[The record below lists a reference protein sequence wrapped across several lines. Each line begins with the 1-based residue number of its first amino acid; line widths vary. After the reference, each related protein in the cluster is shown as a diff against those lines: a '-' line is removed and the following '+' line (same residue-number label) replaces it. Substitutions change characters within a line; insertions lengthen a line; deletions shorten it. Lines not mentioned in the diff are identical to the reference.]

1 MGEIKS
7 TLDII
12 MEKTKGLTVTKEEK
26 ERFRKKE
33 AEGKVRG
40 LLQRFLDGFIDSERL
55 KNEMGDLGNKHY
67 GMITEALLRECMGR
81 MAPGADN
88 TKLLDAL
95 ENAVG
100 LDIAPIQKIL
110 RDYNLDREQQ
120 KMDRQQAIQKKLEES
135 GISGTAVIP
144 NINADQDW
152 IRYLSEM
159 KKEFQEKIE
168 KPFL

>member
-12 MEKTKGLTVTKEEK
+12 MEKTKGLTATKEEK
-26 ERFRKKE
+26 EEFRKKE

-55 KNEMGDLGNKHY
+55 KNELGGLDNKHY
-67 GMITEALLRECMGR
+67 GMIGEALLRECMGR
-81 MAPGADN
+81 MEPGADN

-95 ENAVG
+95 ENALG
-100 LDIAPIQKIL
+100 LDIDPIQKIL
-110 RDYNLDREQQ
+110 RDYNQDLEQQ
-120 KMDRQQAIQKKLEES
+120 RMDRQQVIQKKLEES

-159 KKEFQEKIE
+159 KKGFQEKIE
-168 KPFL
+168 KTFL

>member
-12 MEKTKGLTVTKEEK
+12 MEKTKGLTMTKEEK

-40 LLQRFLDGFIDSERL
+40 LLQRFLDGFIDSGRL

-95 ENAVG
+95 ENAMG
-100 LDIAPIQKIL
+100 LDIGPIQKIL

-120 KMDRQQAIQKKLEES
+120 KMDRQQVIQKKLEDS

-159 KKEFQEKIE
+159 KKGFHEKIE
-168 KPFL
+168 KTFL

>member
-26 ERFRKKE
+26 ESFRKKE

-40 LLQRFLDGFIDSERL
+40 LLQRFLDGFIDLERL
-55 KNEMGDLGNKHY
+55 KNEIGDFGDKHD
-67 GMITEALLRECMGR
+67 GIVGEALLRECMGR

-95 ENAVG
+95 ENALG

-110 RDYNLDREQQ
+110 QDYNHDLEQQ
-120 KMDRQQAIQKKLEES
+120 RINRQQVIQKILEES

-144 NINADQDW
+144 NINADQNW
-152 IRYLSEM
+152 IGYLSEM
-159 KKEFQEKIE
+159 KKGFQEKIQ
-168 KPFL
+168 KTFL

>member
-33 AEGKVRG
+33 VEGKVRG
-40 LLQRFLDGFIDSERL
+40 LLQRFLDGFTDSERL
-55 KNEMGDLGNKHY
+55 KNEIGDPGDKDY
-67 GMITEALLRECMGR
+67 GMIGETLLRECMDR

-88 TKLLDAL
+88 TKLFDVL
-95 ENAVG
+95 ENTLG

-110 RDYNLDREQQ
+110 RTYNRDLEQQ
-120 KMDRQQAIQKKLEES
+120 RMDRQQVIQKKLEDS

-152 IRYLSEM
+152 IQYLSEM
-159 KKEFQEKIE
+159 KKGFQEKIQ
-168 KPFL
+168 KTFL

>member
-26 ERFRKKE
+26 ETFRKKE

-40 LLQRFLDGFIDSERL
+40 LLQRFLDGFIDLERL
-55 KNEMGDLGNKHY
+55 KNEIGDFGDKHD
-67 GMITEALLRECMGR
+67 GIVGEALLRECMGR

-95 ENAVG
+95 ENALG

-110 RDYNLDREQQ
+110 QDYNHDLEQQ
-120 KMDRQQAIQKKLEES
+120 RINRQQVIQKILEES

-144 NINADQDW
+144 NINADQNW

-159 KKEFQEKIE
+159 KKGFQEKIQ
-168 KPFL
+168 KTFL

>member
-26 ERFRKKE
+26 ETFRKKE

-40 LLQRFLDGFIDSERL
+40 LLQRFLDGFIDLERL
-55 KNEMGDLGNKHY
+55 KNEIGDFGDKHDGIMG
-67 GMITEALLRECMGR
+67 EALLRECMGR

-95 ENAVG
+95 ENALG

-110 RDYNLDREQQ
+110 QDYNHDLEQQ
-120 KMDRQQAIQKKLEES
+120 RINRQQVIQKKLEES

-144 NINADQDW
+144 NINADQNW

-159 KKEFQEKIE
+159 KKGFQEKIQ
-168 KPFL
+168 KTFL

>member
-26 ERFRKKE
+26 ETFRKKE

-40 LLQRFLDGFIDSERL
+40 LLQRFLDGFIDLERL
-55 KNEMGDLGNKHY
+55 KNEIGDFGDKHD
-67 GMITEALLRECMGR
+67 GIVGEALLRECMGR

-95 ENAVG
+95 ENALG

-110 RDYNLDREQQ
+110 QDYNHDLEQQ
-120 KMDRQQAIQKKLEES
+120 RINRQQVIQKKLEES

-144 NINADQDW
+144 NINADQNW

-159 KKEFQEKIE
+159 KKGFQEKIQ
-168 KPFL
+168 KTFL

>member
-26 ERFRKKE
+26 ESFRKKE

-40 LLQRFLDGFIDSERL
+40 LLQRFLDGFIDLERL
-55 KNEMGDLGNKHY
+55 KNEIGDFGDKHD
-67 GMITEALLRECMGR
+67 GIVGEALLRECMGR

-95 ENAVG
+95 ENALG

-110 RDYNLDREQQ
+110 QDYNHDLEQQ
-120 KMDRQQAIQKKLEES
+120 RINRQQVIQKKLEES

-144 NINADQDW
+144 NINADQNW

-159 KKEFQEKIE
+159 KKGFQEKIQ
-168 KPFL
+168 KTFL

>member
-26 ERFRKKE
+26 ETFRKKE

-40 LLQRFLDGFIDSERL
+40 LLQRFLDGFIDLERL
-55 KNEMGDLGNKHY
+55 KNEIGDFGDKHD
-67 GMITEALLRECMGR
+67 GIVGEALLRECMGR

-95 ENAVG
+95 ENALG

-110 RDYNLDREQQ
+110 QDYNHDLEQQ
-120 KMDRQQAIQKKLEES
+120 RINRQQVIQKKLEES

-144 NINADQDW
+144 NINADQNW
-152 IRYLSEM
+152 IGYLSEM
-159 KKEFQEKIE
+159 KKGFQEKIQ
-168 KPFL
+168 KTFL